1 MYIKSDHRLRRQ
13 PNLYLAMYE
22 KPYNMQKIATY
33 SATIRKHANK
43 RTTIVFVEKNIVDKV
58 FMEQC

>member
-1 MYIKSDHRLRRQ
+1 
-13 PNLYLAMYE
+13 MYE
-22 KPYNMQKIATY
+22 KPNNMQKIATY

-43 RTTIVFVEKNIVDKV
+43 RTTIVFVEKNIEDKV

>member
-1 MYIKSDHRLRRQ
+1 
-13 PNLYLAMYE
+13 MYE
-22 KPYNMQKIATY
+22 KPNNMQKIATY

-58 FMEQC
+58 FMEQCYDVSKSIIWIPPIPIT